1 MEMISLMDFTTVL
14 SDSPIS
20 MEEML
25 EFLGDNPDD
34 DRKCN
39 IVFPF

>member
-1 MEMISLMDFTTVL
+1 MEWLQLMDLSEIL
-14 SDSPIS
+14 SDSPVS

-25 EFLGDNPDD
+25 EFLGDDPD